1 MHPAST
7 RPANRLSP
15 PARRPSWRA
24 AALAVAAAGLVAVGC
39 SSRFQ
44 NMVTKRAVADFSCS
58 EDQIELNR
66 TKTAIAE
73 GLFEAKGCGHADTY
87 YTKCNLLG
95 FCKALSSAELARY
108 NARVDAQYAA
118 YAAAANR
125 SSSSA
130 PASSSSSSSS
140 SAPSSS
146 SSSMSSSL
154 PSNCG
159 FNSDCGPGVKCNS
172 GRCANTEG
180 SSCGFDS
187 DCGGNGAKCNSGKC
201 SNAPDGRCGF
211 DSECP
216 GGKCS
221 GGQCRF

>member
-1 MHPAST
+1 MKPDSA
-7 RPANRLSP
+7 RPVRPSLLRL
-15 PARRPSWRA
+15 SWRA
-24 AALAVAAAGLVAVGC
+24 AALALVAAGLVVVGC

-44 NMVTKRAVADFSCS
+44 SMVTKRAVADFSCS
-58 EDQIELNR
+58 EDQIELKR
-66 TKTAIAE
+66 TRTAIAE
-73 GLFEAKGCGHADTY
+73 GLFEATGCGRADTY
-87 YTKCNLLG
+87 YTKCNLIG
-95 FCKALSSAELARY
+95 ICKALSSAELARY

-118 YAAAANR
+118 YAASANR
-125 SSSSA
+125 
-130 PASSSSSSSS
+130 SSSSSSSS
-140 SAPSSS
+140 PPPSSSSSSSPS

-180 SSCGFDS
+180 GSCGFDS

-201 SNAPDGRCGF
+201 SNAPDGRCAF

-221 GGQCRF
+221 SGKCRF